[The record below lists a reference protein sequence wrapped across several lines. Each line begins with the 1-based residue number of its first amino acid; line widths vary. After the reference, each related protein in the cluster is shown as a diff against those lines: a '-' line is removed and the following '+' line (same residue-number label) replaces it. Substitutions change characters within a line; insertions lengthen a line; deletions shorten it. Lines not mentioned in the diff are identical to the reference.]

1 MQLNSLIMNR
11 VDRNRILVR
20 HAIRMG
26 IAGSQKELGKLFGY
40 NNASAF
46 SQVISGL
53 KSWPKY
59 FTDKFKELVP
69 NLSIDWLEN
78 GAGTMLTSETTSRI
92 VEASFVNSDE
102 DIEVDIEAIMCELN
116 ITYTDIASTLGES
129 LDYIYSCNGKLK
141 PAHIIK
147 LQQHYGDA
155 IIDKHSKYANSVEV
169 EIVESFPV
177 LPEEVTTSPN
187 TNVLKYVEEN
197 GSELETINP
206 NQLLND
212 AKVDVAE
219 RIKRTSMLP
228 TFQPDDTVFIRFIK
242 DKMKIVDGETYY
254 LDCKNRPTM
263 IRLVKFEGCD
273 KLRLI
278 AKNPQYGDI
287 VIERSDIINIGVV
300 VALFR
305 MTFGDQYSEIEALRR
320 QKDEQMEELNQQI
333 NNFIDIQ
340 REMVAEIRESGKRHE
355 QERNR
360 VDKLIDKLL
369 ETK

>member
-1 MQLNSLIMNR
+1 MNR

-20 HAIRMG
+20 HIVRMG
-26 IAGSQKELGKLFGY
+26 IAGSQKELGVLFGY

-46 SQVISGL
+46 SQIISGL
-53 KSWPKY
+53 KPWPKH

-69 NLSIDWLEN
+69 NLSINWLEN
-78 GAGTMLTSETTSRI
+78 GTGTMLISETTPSI
-92 VEASFVNSDE
+92 TEVSIISADE
-102 DIEVDIEAIMCELN
+102 DIEVNIEAMICELN
-116 ITYTDIASTLGES
+116 ITYTEVASIIGES
-129 LDYIYSCNGKLK
+129 VDYIYSCNGKLK
-141 PAHIIK
+141 PIHIMK
-147 LQQHYGDA
+147 LQEKFGNVDKYTKYQKTEEA
-155 IIDKHSKYANSVEV
+155 EII
-169 EIVESFPV
+169 ESFPV

-206 NQLLND
+206 SLLLAN

-263 IRLVKFEGCD
+263 IRLVKFEDCD

-340 REMVAEIRESGKRHE
+340 REMVAEIRESGKRND
-355 QERNR
+355 R
-360 VDKLIDKLL
+360 LIDKLI
-369 ETK
+369 TK

>member
-1 MQLNSLIMNR
+1 MNR

-26 IAGSQKELGKLFGY
+26 IAPSQKELGKLFGY
-40 NNASAF
+40 NNDSAF

-69 NLSIDWLEN
+69 DLNIDWLEN
-78 GAGTMLTSETTSRI
+78 GNGTMLTEDTAPTI
-92 VEASFVNSDE
+92 VKALFVSPDE
-102 DIEVDIEAIMCELN
+102 DIEVDIEAMICKLN
-116 ITYTDIASTLGES
+116 ITYSDIASIIGES
-129 LDYIYSCNGKLK
+129 ADYIYACSGKLK
-141 PAHIIK
+141 PVHIMK
-147 LQQHYGDA
+147 LQGRFGD
-155 IIDKHSKYANSVEV
+155 IDEYVKYNKTEEV

-187 TNVLKYVEEN
+187 TDVLKYVEEN

-206 NQLLND
+206 SLLLAN

-340 REMVAEIRESGKRHE
+340 REMVAEIRESGKRND
-355 QERNR
+355 R
-360 VDKLIDKLL
+360 LIDKLIAN
-369 ETK
+369 